1 LAVADFNGD
10 GRPDL
15 AVTIDSGTS
24 VLLANSD
31 GTFQAAVNYNG
42 AGHHVPLAVGDFDGD
57 GKIDLAVAS
66 FSTYTNGSVS
76 VLLGRGDGTF
86 QKGVTHSLGTRPV
99 FVAAGDFNGD
109 GKLDLAVA
117 NAYVPATCP
126 DWGLPFPSGPLAYSS
141 VSVLLGNGDGT
152 FQTALS
158 SDPRGNPRSIA
169 VGDFNGDGKLDL
181 AVANPDFP
189 VPPCGLDDDLG
200 GISVLLGKGDGTFQA
215 AGAYNAGRFPQSVA
229 VADFDGDG
237 KPDLIVANYGSLSV
251 SVLLGKGDGTFQDAI
266 SFNVG
271 GPPQSV
277 VVGDFNGDGKPDL
290 ATAEWDYGVSV
301 LLNACVSTS
310 IPLAIVRS
318 NATLTISWPLPATDF
333 ILESTTC
340 LILTNWQTA
349 VESLTTNNGRC
360 EVTVPR
366 DQEQRYFRLH
376 KP

>member
-1 LAVADFNGD
+1 
-10 GRPDL
+10 
-15 AVTIDSGTS
+15 
-24 VLLANSD
+24 
-31 GTFQAAVNYNG
+31 
-42 AGHHVPLAVGDFDGD
+42 
-57 GKIDLAVAS
+57 
-66 FSTYTNGSVS
+66 
-76 VLLGRGDGTF
+76 
-86 QKGVTHSLGTRPV
+86 
-99 FVAAGDFNGD
+99 
-109 GKLDLAVA
+109 
-117 NAYVPATCP
+117 
-126 DWGLPFPSGPLAYSS
+126 
-141 VSVLLGNGDGT
+141 VLLGNGDGT
-152 FQTALS
+152 FQAALN

-215 AGAYNAGRFPQSVA
+215 AVAYNAGRFPQSVA

-340 LILTNWQTA
+340 LSSTNWQTA